1 MQQMRRGATMG
12 GTRPTNQT
20 GGGPLEQIG
29 EALGYVF
36 GGGEN
41 QSLYLESSS
50 AVLFQYTVKRTRPY
64 CLQYQN
70 YKKEIIIA
78 YFSL

>member
-1 MQQMRRGATMG
+1 MVGNQ
-12 GTRPTNQT
+12 TNKT
-20 GGGPLEQIG
+20 GGGPLEKVE
-29 EALGYVF
+29 EASGGVF

-50 AVLFQYTVKRTRPY
+50 AVLFQYTVKSTRPY

-70 YKKEIIIA
+70 YKKR
-78 YFSL
+78 